1 MKSIHFLS
9 ISSLTLLASVGMAIA
24 ANPDPTGKTELGVDI
39 SQAGTSADDHQKFV
53 ATLSPEQ
60 QANLHK
66 ACLVIVAQPSTHS
79 PGVVTFCNDVNQMP
93 KGTMAATPAAASP
106 VMIGP
111 DAMLTYNLIG
121 LEVYNGANED
131 VGEIKDLVIDSGQ
144 VVGYVVSVGGFLGM
158 GEHYS
163 LLAPSAVNITYDQA
177 NAKWLAMANVSKDQL
192 KNAPEFK
199 YEGKFKHSA

>member
-1 MKSIHFLS
+1 MKPIHLFS
-9 ISSLTLLASVGMAIA
+9 ISSLAFLASVGMAIA

-93 KGTMAATPAAASP
+93 NGTMAATPADAAP
-106 VMIGP
+106 VTINP

-121 LEVYNGANED
+121 LNVYNGANEN
-131 VGEIKDLVIDSGQ
+131 VGEIKDLVIDNGQ
-144 VVGYVVSVGGFLGM
+144 VAGYVVSVGGFLGM
-158 GEHYS
+158 GEHYA
-163 LLAPSAVNITYDQA
+163 LLAPGAVTITYDQA
-177 NAKWLAMANVSKDQL
+177 NAKWLAMANVTKDQIQ
-192 KNAPEFK
+192 NAPEFK